1 MEGTAFIAPMRP
13 WSAWETESGE
23 MLRQTEAVSYEPAGL
38 FRDILANTVGE
49 VRMTQADVENKQYLL
64 ATGQLDDA
72 HSLPIAEAKAAVS
85 LDLLISLRNKA
96 LESYSELMK
105 MSV

>member
-1 MEGTAFIAPMRP
+1 MEGTAFIVPIQ
-13 WSAWETESGE
+13 SWEAKSESFREVG
-23 MLRQTEAVSYEPAGL
+23 AAAYEPAGL
-38 FRDILANTVGE
+38 FRDILTNAVDQ
-49 VRMTQADVENKQYLL
+49 VRVTQADVENKQYLL

-72 HSLPIAEAKAAVS
+72 HSLPVAEAKASLS

-96 LESYSELMK
+96 LESYNELMK